1 MTHFGQPL
9 RSARFRQNGLLSNC
23 SGSDRSELQGVLSE
37 LKGSS
42 RDAELVS
49 QVCDYVREN
58 STSRITLQSL
68 GDRFRM
74 SPFHLQRVFTKVM
87 GMSPRKYLEEY
98 RLHDL
103 KSRLARGEPVVN
115 ALRGTGY
122 SAQSW
127 LYEDSRTRLGMTPA
141 TYRNGAPGTVI
152 TYATGDSSLGR
163 LLVAATGHGVC
174 SVKAGGS
181 DDELVRAL
189 RREFPRAQISRGQRA
204 RRFLDALND
213 HLSGQEVKLPVD
225 VRGTNFQLR
234 VWMAL
239 RDIPLGET
247 RSYSDVARII
257 GEPRAVRA
265 VANACA
271 SNPVPLIIPCHR
283 VIRKDGNLGGYGL
296 GIHRKKALLS
306 AEKARAT
313 SMGD

>member
-1 MTHFGQPL
+1 MQRVFTE
-9 RSARFRQNGLLSNC
+9 S
-23 SGSDRSELQGVLSE
+23 
-37 LKGSS
+37 KGSS
-42 RDAELVS
+42 RYADLVS
-49 QVCDYVREN
+49 RICDFIREN
-58 STSRITLQSL
+58 STSKITLQSL
-68 GDRFRM
+68 GNQFGM
-74 SPFHLQRVFTKVM
+74 SPFHLQRVFSEVM

-103 KSRLARGEPVVN
+103 RSRLAKGEPVVN

-141 TYRNGAPGTVI
+141 TYRNGAPGTLI

-163 LLVAATGHGVC
+163 LLVAATEHGVC
-174 SVKAGGS
+174 SVKAGRS
-181 DDELVRAL
+181 NDELVSAL
-189 RREFPRAQISRGQRA
+189 RKEFPRAQISKGQRA
-204 RRFLDALND
+204 RRFLEALNN

-225 VRGTNFQLR
+225 IRGTDFQLK

-247 RSYSDVARII
+247 RSYSDMARIV
-257 GEPRAVRA
+257 GEPKAVRA

-283 VIRKDGNLGGYGL
+283 VIRKDGSLGGYGL
-296 GIHRKKALLS
+296 GIGRKKTLLS
-306 AEKARAT
+306 SERALAA
-313 SMGD
+313 SAGN